1 MGCDRAAWISRECQ
15 IWILPNRNCL
25 LQGRAGTATCSTRTS
40 AYIVFAQQGGE
51 AADRHEPAV
60 GRVAQKRLL
69 GLVVSACLSLREP
82 QLAQAPNQHG
92 YHCAFS
98 TVACVTCLRAFA
110 PLTPRTMS
118 VPQTFPTAVV
128 CSTRH
133 PCPAGSLPAASTP
146 PSLQSHSLGM
156 EQSCC
161 GATTLAEL
169 SVLLRIRLTW

>member
-69 GLVVSACLSLREP
+69 GLVVSACLSATSTGAQPTWIPLRIFNSGVCYMPVRLRPAHTTHNEC
-82 QLAQAPNQHG
+82 APDLSHG
-92 YHCAFS
+92 RYVFN
-98 TVACVTCLRAFA
+98 
-110 PLTPRTMS
+110 
-118 VPQTFPTAVV
+118 
-128 CSTRH
+128 
-133 PCPAGSLPAASTP
+133 AASMP
-146 PSLQSHSLGM
+146 CRKPSRCTHASTLQSHSLGM
-156 EQSCC
+156 EKSCC